1 MRGPLYIFV
10 IVFLSI
16 AVLPE
21 VFIWV
26 RFVPLLPWGMRVAYA
41 LTTALSIVAV
51 VVMITRVIG
60 TVRSF
65 RVFFVVFLLVMLPK
79 AVFALLQ
86 PVLGIICAL
95 ILALLVMAAFA
106 YSFIWGWRR
115 LKVRHVEC
123 AFQELPEAFDGY
135 RILQVSDLHVGSLS
149 ASPSMVARIVEKA
162 NAQHPDLMV
171 FTGDLINGRL
181 AEMDSYRQTLAALH
195 APDGVLAVTGNHD
208 YGEMERMD
216 EFFSMQREMGWK
228 PLVNENVLIDRNSA
242 QIAVVGVE
250 HTCPKSPFVS
260 VGDLDKA
267 LTGIPDGCFKVLLSH
282 NPAHWRMEVLSKT
295 DIPLMLSGHTH
306 AAQLKVLGLSPAR
319 LMYREWGGMYRE
331 NGQTLYVSLGISGGV
346 PFRLGAWPEIN
357 VITLRKS

>member
-21 VFIWV
+21 VYIWW
-26 RFVPLLPWGMRVAYA
+26 RFVPLLPWGMRIAYA
-41 LTTALSIVAV
+41 LTTALSAVAILV
-51 VVMITRVIG
+51 IITRVIG

-65 RVFFVVFLLVMLPK
+65 RLFFLVFLLIMFPK
-79 AVFALLQ
+79 AVFALLV
-86 PVLGIICAL
+86 PVFGTMCAL
-95 ILALLVMAAFA
+95 IVALLVVAAFA

-123 AFQELPEAFDGY
+123 AFPHLPEAFDGY
-135 RILQVSDLHVGSLS
+135 RILQVSDLHVGSLG
-149 ASPSMVARIVEKA
+149 ASPSMVSRIVETA
-162 NAQHPDLMV
+162 NAQHPDLIV

-181 AEMDSYRQTLAALH
+181 AEMDPYRQTLASLH

-208 YGEMERMD
+208 YGEMGRMN

-228 PLVNENVLIDRNSA
+228 PLINEHVLIGRGAA
-242 QIAVVGVE
+242 QIAIVGVE

-260 VGDLDKA
+260 VGDLKKA
-267 LTGIPDGCFKVLLSH
+267 LKGIPEGCFKVLLSH

-331 NGQTLYVSLGISGGV
+331 GEQMLYVSLGISGGV

-357 VITLRKS
+357 VITLRK